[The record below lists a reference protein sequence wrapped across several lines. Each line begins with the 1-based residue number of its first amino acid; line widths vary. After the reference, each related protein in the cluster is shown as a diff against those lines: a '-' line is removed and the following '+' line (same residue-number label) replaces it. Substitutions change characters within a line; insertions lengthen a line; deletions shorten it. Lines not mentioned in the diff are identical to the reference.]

1 MIKNRST
8 WLLLTPG
15 IILFLLLLV
24 APITNILDESLRL
37 FVPGRIGAAKDAPY
51 TLFNYIELIDKAY
64 FFYLYETFRFGITA
78 SLISLVIG
86 FPVAYSIARQKSPLF
101 RKLAIGFL
109 IGMMF
114 LNTLVRVYAM
124 QLTFGPTGYAKFI
137 SGIFDIS
144 PNGRGYTELIV
155 MLGLLHYTIPISV
168 LTLIGTIQNINPRL
182 TEAAQILGSSRLK
195 SHLNITVPLCVP
207 GILSAFLIC
216 LTLCLSAFVVPMVL
230 GKGKVLFIS
239 NLIYAR
245 FSEIANYP
253 SGSAVAIIMLVVSLS
268 VIFII
273 SSFVSS
279 RWSTK

>member
-64 FFYLYETFRFGITA
+64 FFYLYETFRFGITV

-86 FPVAYSIARQKSPLF
+86 FPIAYSIARQKSTLF

-207 GILSAFLIC
+207 
-216 LTLCLSAFVVPMVL
+216 
-230 GKGKVLFIS
+230 
-239 NLIYAR
+239 
-245 FSEIANYP
+245 YP